1 MVKQNTKKFK
11 DTAVGK
17 FFMKKL
23 PDLAA
28 GALSG
33 GPLGALGALIEQE
46 PNITPEEKEQ
56 LHRELVEMYQLEV
69 EDRDSARKREVEIA
83 KTGRI
88 DWMFNL
94 TGVVGLGAFAVII
107 WAIIGLEIPEGNK
120 ELFYHMIG
128 IIEGVALSIFGY
140 YFGTSMKD
148 NDKK

>member
-1 MVKQNTKKFK
+1 
-11 DTAVGK
+11 
-17 FFMKKL
+17 
-23 PDLAA
+23 
-28 GALSG
+28 
-33 GPLGALGALIEQE
+33 
-46 PNITPEEKEQ
+46 
-56 LHRELVEMYQLEV
+56 MYQLEV

-140 YFGTSMKD
+140 YFGTSMKE
-148 NDKK
+148 KE